1 MKKIKA
7 YFKGRKFGW
16 WFSNSLLLVIVL
28 MLLIPSFR
36 IWAVSNILRLTMSS
50 PNVEKIQDAPVPTDE
65 EFNLVAETTTGEII
79 RLPEHRGK
87 VIFINLWATWC
98 GPCIAEMNSL
108 ERLYDAY
115 KDKVTFIFLSL
126 EDPGVIRSFASR
138 REMTIPLSW
147 PVAYLPEMF
156 HSNSYPTT
164 FIVNKKGSIVVKETG
179 ASDWDS
185 ENVHELLDELIKE

>member
-1 MKKIKA
+1 
-7 YFKGRKFGW
+7 
-16 WFSNSLLLVIVL
+16 
-28 MLLIPSFR
+28 
-36 IWAVSNILRLTMSS
+36 MSS

-65 EFNLVAETTTGEII
+65 EFNLVAETATGEII
-79 RLPEHRGK
+79 RLPEHRGN

-108 ERLYDAY
+108 ERLYNLY
-115 KDKVTFIFLSL
+115 KDKVTFVFLSL
-126 EDPGVIRSFASR
+126 EDPGVIKSFASR

-164 FIVNKKGSIVVKETG
+164 FIINKKGSIVVKETG

-185 ENVHELLDELIKE
+185 ENVHELLDELIEE